1 MIMISSGTHLIVLCG
16 VFVLL
21 VDRGQSFQQP
31 SGFNQQ
37 TPRQQP
43 GGFTRQKPNYKC
55 ALLAT
60 PGGSNGQDVM
70 AGGKDIMHDEPCK
83 GFGPHTRSHQNSG
96 RREGCRKA
104 AYALAQIGAR
114 TECGMIVHGQCIQ
127 APDGGDAACYVLGKK
142 SDGTFVLKLLKDC
155 ADPNP
160 QSPNQST
167 PSTGA
172 TGDE

>member
-1 MIMISSGTHLIVLCG
+1 
-16 VFVLL
+16 
-21 VDRGQSFQQP
+21 
-31 SGFNQQ
+31 
-37 TPRQQP
+37 
-43 GGFTRQKPNYKC
+43 
-55 ALLAT
+55 
-60 PGGSNGQDVM
+60 M